1 MAPHHRDP
9 PDDGADA
16 PRPAFDV
23 VARGYDPE
31 QVDGYV
37 HTLWRYSSD
46 LTARVAAAEAALR
59 HERDRRA
66 ADDLDAAARLGE
78 RIGRMLTIAQ
88 QMADEIVAGAR
99 LVAEQTLYEVVSDAG
114 AHHPITLEAREQ
126 AGKLLADAV
135 AEARRLARER
145 HEDLEAEIARS
156 ATSLE
161 ALRRQQ
167 GELLGAMLRL
177 RGLFASDDMERAV
190 TDLARAGA
198 EVPPEDAERPPA
210 RQGDTA
216 PSVTPSPPAATPPAA
231 TPPAATAPAP
241 AAPAAPPPRA
251 APGAATGAAE
261 SRTAQ
266 PRPATP
272 PPGEATRPGS
282 PAGPGGPAGTGV
294 PGQPAAAR
302 TGTGRHRAARGPAM
316 ADILDGELYPTDSM
330 PVTPPTGPIR
340 RGADEDIV
348 DAEILDR

>member
-23 VARGYDPE
+23 VARGYDSE
-31 QVDGYV
+31 QVDGYM
-37 HTLWRYSSD
+37 HALWRYSSD

-78 RIGRMLTIAQ
+78 RIGRILTIAQ

-145 HEDLEAEIARS
+145 HEDLEAEIARA

-177 RGLFASDDMERAV
+177 RGLVASDDMERAV

-198 EVPPEDAERPPA
+198 EAPPDDAEQPPA
-210 RQGDTA
+210 RPGDAA
-216 PSVTPSPPAATPPAA
+216 PPPAPPAPVAPVAPSPP
-231 TPPAATAPAP
+231 TAPAP
-241 AAPAAPPPRA
+241 PTPTAPPPPRA
-251 APGAATGAAE
+251 APGAATGASGA
-261 SRTAQ
+261 RTAP
-266 PRPATP
+266 PRPTTS
-272 PPGEATRPGS
+272 PPGEAAR
-282 PAGPGGPAGTGV
+282 PAGPGGLGGPAGAGG
-294 PGQPAAAR
+294 PAQPAAPR

-316 ADILDGELYPTDSM
+316 ADILDGELYPTDST

-340 RGADEDIV
+340 RGADEEIV